1 MKVNTIQV
9 DRKKHKPKC
18 WDIYQ
23 ANIPER
29 KGAQSSVYYGVRP
42 VLIISN
48 DTGNSSSPTINVY
61 PFTTKLNKRN
71 LPVHVQMEGFGLTR
85 LSTLSCEQITTLSQ
99 QDLMYKMGSIDNYAV
114 RLKVGKAARIQ
125 NPIFATI

>member
-1 MKVNTIQV
+1 MKESTIQV
-9 DRKKHKPKC
+9 EKKRHNPKC
-18 WDIYQ
+18 WDIYK
-23 ANIPER
+23 ANIPKR
-29 KGAQSSVYYGVRP
+29 DGDQSSVYFGVRP

-61 PFTTKLNKRN
+61 PFTSKLNKRN
-71 LPVHVQMEGFGLTR
+71 LPVHVQMEGFGLNKP
-85 LSTLSCEQITTLSQ
+85 STLSCEQITTLSQ
-99 QDLMYKMGSIDNYAV
+99 DDLMYKMGSIDNYAV